1 MKQSLKE
8 IEMKYSQFL
17 HESNDKLLHTFDRLP
32 CPAHPNRPLDQICVS
47 KTCKEDQI
55 LFCSNCNVQNDQ
67 VISHVK
73 EHKSS
78 VVELEKYL
86 PNRIQ
91 QLIGIDL
98 MNNIESSQRTL
109 TRLETQIQEKS
120 HSIIEEV
127 QRDYDEILMYVT
139 SIVRELQDNTK

>member
-1 MKQSLKE
+1 
-8 IEMKYSQFL
+8 MKYSQFL
-17 HESNDKLLHTFDRLP
+17 QESNDKILHTFDRLP

-47 KTCKEDQI
+47 KACKEDQI

-78 VVELEKYL
+78 MLELEKYL
-86 PNRIQ
+86 PDRIQ

-98 MNNIESSQRTL
+98 MNTIENSQSTL
-109 TRLETQIQEKS
+109 TKLESQIHHKT
-120 HSIIEEV
+120 HSIIHEV

-139 SIVRELQDNTK
+139 SIVRELQEKTK